1 MSVSIFLQNTRYDPN
16 VPIYPMF
23 PETNQNPFLGSVYG
37 GSIRD
42 RDSVYGG
49 GGGRDSSFGQ
59 RAGDSISRTG
69 VEPRDPSIV
78 EIPSNEPIMTSST
91 HSQGGSR
98 YDTLAP
104 NRDDL

>member
-1 MSVSIFLQNTRYDPN
+1 MSVSVLRNH
-16 VPIYPMF
+16 
-23 PETNQNPFLGSVYG
+23 TNSISTLVCFGKPVSKINPFLGSVYG

-49 GGGRDSSFGQ
+49 GRDSSFGQ
-59 RAGDSISRTG
+59 RAGDSVSRTG
-69 VEPRDPSIV
+69 VEPRDPSVV
-78 EIPSNEPIMTSST
+78 EIPSNEPMTTST